1 MPALCQILETKEHV
15 LLASRIAV
23 YQGRHNRTSIFNK
36 ICAIGEF
43 FFRPTGV
50 YVKDL
55 STLFYQAVAKNE

>member
-1 MPALCQILETKEHV
+1 MPALCQIREAKEHV
-15 LLASRIAV
+15 LLASRVAV
-23 YQGRHNRTSIFNK
+23 YQGRHNITSIVNK

-55 STLFYQAVAKNE
+55 SILFYQAVAKNE